1 MNRRKRIVIVIGTVF
16 IVLLMISSATAVP
29 QINSE
34 YVIKRVKH
42 VEQKQRLLSS
52 IKSYLSNLEGCSE
65 YDKSDEFLKSIESDN
80 IQDFLQNKDLN
91 NIYDSEKI
99 QKFVNSETF
108 KHFTSS
114 DFVQTLLNNNYDFES
129 KIKPCD
135 IFTSLFAFIVG
146 LITWIP
152 AIIFVILFA
161 IPIILIYTIASALYE
176 ISQGFSHLII
186 GIIISII
193 TGIVYAISCWLSM
206 LFIAI
211 IWPFY
216 LAYYFAPLP

>member
-1 MNRRKRIVIVIGTVF
+1 MNRQKRIVIVIGTVF

-114 DFVQTLLNNNYDFES
+114 DFVQTLLNNNYSERNFNPWDL
-129 KIKPCD
+129 IAA
-135 IFTSLFAFIVG
+135 LFAFIFG
-146 LITWIP
+146 LITWGP
-152 AIIFVILFA
+152 VIIFVMLIA
-161 IPIILIYTIASALYE
+161 IPMILIYSITVALIDFSTWSNPTIFL
-176 ISQGFSHLII
+176 LIL
-186 GIIISII
+186 SII
-193 TGIVYAISCWLSM
+193 TGIVYAISVWLQ
-206 LFIAI
+206 LFIPAI

-216 LAYYFAPLP
+216 LAYYFFSL